1 MTKLSDKSFLVTGGA
16 GFIGSNLVER
26 LLDAGARVR
35 VIDDFSTGKRENLAD
50 FADRIDLHEASI
62 TDRTAC
68 DAACAD
74 MDYVLHQ
81 AAIGSVSRS
90 VDDPLLSHHA
100 AATGTL
106 NMLTAAHA
114 AGVKR
119 FVGSGSSSAYGN
131 TPTLPKVET
140 MPSLPLSPYAVAKLA
155 GEHYAQVFPKLFGL
169 ETVVLRY
176 FNVFGPRQD
185 PKSMYSAVI
194 PLFITAAL
202 EGRTPVIY
210 GDGGQ
215 TRDFTYIE
223 NVVQA
228 NLLAATAPAEGVSG
242 EVFNVGCGDRISV
255 TGLWEAIREALGVE
269 GDAEYG
275 PGRAGDV
282 RDSLADLTKIWER
295 LGYEVKVPLHEGL
308 RLTADWLKGLPVKA

>member
-50 FADRIDLHEASI
+50 FADRIDLHEASV

-74 MDYVLHQ
+74 
-81 AAIGSVSRS
+81 
-90 VDDPLLSHHA
+90 
-100 AATGTL
+100 
-106 NMLTAAHA
+106 
-114 AGVKR
+114 
-119 FVGSGSSSAYGN
+119 
-131 TPTLPKVET
+131 
-140 MPSLPLSPYAVAKLA
+140 
-155 GEHYAQVFPKLFGL
+155 
-169 ETVVLRY
+169 
-176 FNVFGPRQD
+176 
-185 PKSMYSAVI
+185 
-194 PLFITAAL
+194 ITAAL
-202 EGRTPVIY
+202 EGRAPVIY

-228 NLLAATAPAEGVSG
+228 NLLAATAPADGVSG

-269 GDAEYG
+269 GEAEYG

-282 RDSLADLTKIWER
+282 RDSLADLTKIRER

-308 RLTADWLKGLPVKA
+308 RLTADWLKGLPAKA